1 MYRKISMMILA
12 ISIIPAIIAGN
23 DSGKSNNSSQDAS
36 EKEPSINVSL
46 NAVSVGFSNSQRD
59 SLGEDSLSIKQIL
72 LMAENYCQ
80 KQNINF
86 PIKESKITI
95 SINPDNTGTG
105 LEIKVYFWHNSHKL
119 LKIIINNREKVSTH
133 TISDWFF
140 D

>member
-1 MYRKISMMILA
+1 MYREILVL
-12 ISIIPAIIAGN
+12 ILFLSIATSVIAN
-23 DSGKSNNSSQDAS
+23 NNLEKSNHNNNITKQ
-36 EKEPSINVSL
+36 EPTINVSL
-46 NAVSVGFSNSQRD
+46 NAVSIGFSNSQQD

-86 PIKESKITI
+86 PIKDSKVTI
-95 SINPDNTGTG
+95 SINPDSTGKG

-119 LKIIINNREKVSTH
+119 LKIIINNREKVSAH
-133 TISDWFF
+133 AVSDWFF